1 MWRVLADAKSQ
12 SSLQENSRGILF
24 NTHRIRRSVTRNKQ
38 IGCVW
43 RDEKLVVGYVT
54 TAVEVS
60 CKNLD
65 F

>member
-24 NTHRIRRSVTRNKQ
+24 NTHRINKQ
-38 IGCVW
+38 IGYVW

-60 CKNLD
+60 CKNLG